1 MENSNKDY
9 KFNSQKER
17 YKIAL
22 IALLLAGACVL
33 SYYCQAILKTRIIF
47 THFFYIP
54 IILATL
60 WWKEKGIAVAIFL
73 AGFLFLGN
81 VLWGQGE
88 MFVNDFF
95 RAVFFVVIAFLVVIS
110 KKQIENE
117 KEKIKEIQ
125 SQLIRT
131 AKLATLGEMSAGL
144 AHEINQPLSGITLTA
159 KNLRKLMERDSLT
172 GEEIKSALG
181 DIDTSIDRIT
191 KIIQHVRAFARQ
203 DTFNF
208 VQVDVQEP
216 IENAL
221 GLLGEQ
227 LRLHEIEVIKEYSS
241 NLCRTEGE
249 PYQLE
254 QVIINLI
261 SNACDAMDEKGN
273 KGITGYRKELI
284 LKTEMVKN
292 EICMSVT
299 DNGIG
304 MSKEEKDRIFEPFFT
319 TKDVDKAVGLGMSI
333 SYGIIET
340 HHGRIEVESIKDK
353 GTTVRVFLPE
363 IRDRVKT

>member
-9 KFNSQKER
+9 KFNGRKER

-22 IALLLAGACVL
+22 IAVLLACACVL
-33 SYYCQAILKTRIIF
+33 SYYCQAMLKTQIIF

-54 IILATL
+54 IILSAL

-73 AGFLFLGN
+73 GGFLFLGN
-81 VLWGQGE
+81 VLWGPGNL
-88 MFVNDFF
+88 FINDFF
-95 RAVFFVVIAFLVVIS
+95 RAVFFVVIAFLVVIL
-110 KKQIENE
+110 KKQIERE
-117 KEKIKEIQ
+117 KEKFKEIQ
-125 SQLIRT
+125 SQLIQT
-131 AKLATLGEMSAGL
+131 SKLATLGEMSAGL

-159 KNLRKLMERDSLT
+159 KNLRKLMERDCLT

-241 NLCRTEGE
+241 NSCRTKGE

-261 SNACDAMDEKGN
+261 SNASDAMDGKGN
-273 KGITGYRKELI
+273 KGIKGYRKKLI
-284 LKTEMVKN
+284 LKTEIVKN
-292 EICMSVT
+292 EICISII

-319 TKDVDKAVGLGMSI
+319 TKETDKAMGLGMSI

-340 HHGRIEVESIKDK
+340 HHGRIELESIKDE
-353 GTTVRVFLPE
+353 GTTVKVFLPVLGG
-363 IRDRVKT
+363 RC